1 MYMDQEAFVQF
12 PYEILRFIF
21 PQSIICDFASQRLV
35 KFLTKR
41 RFQRFNL
48 KQVREDR
55 SKAYKEKKKS
65 HRGTTEG
72 YF

>member
-1 MYMDQEAFVQF
+1 
-12 PYEILRFIF
+12 
-21 PQSIICDFASQRLV
+21 V